1 MSLTTIVF
9 IAILLFFTWRG
20 YQKGF
25 IGSITRVLGWIVA
38 YPAAIVFTKPV
49 AKLLMQ
55 YTSMDGLIVYFIAGS
70 TIFLLVSFLVSL
82 LLNQVATLI
91 PANDATQIGSK
102 VGGASV
108 GVLMGALVGL
118 LVVYGLGLVLTPK
131 VPSLQQEQINDRT
144 TITNSG
150 TPNNSSNNEHAPA
163 SGVPHVRDLNKSNDS
178 FIEAS
183 AKKLMGTA
191 AATAVYF
198 ALDDKTTTQIT
209 KAFVENPQSMLTH
222 VQQVTNDGQIKELMA
237 DEKIQSILTT
247 GDTDALLRSPAFQDL
262 MNNPNVQALMAQSD
276 VKSEAGAQVAAEK
289 MVQAWNRAQTIK
301 HDPRVIAIISDP
313 EFQQQLNSSN
323 KLPLMMNPKLNQ
335 LTEIIFSGETIPA
348 NGMGTYQ
355 IRDVNEAESGT
366 NAKLT
371 NNDVADNN
379 STDENLKPAATIYR
393 WTDENGQVHYSDKPV
408 KSK

>member
-1 MSLTTIVF
+1 MHITTIVF
-9 IAILLFFTWRG
+9 FALLAFFTWRG

-38 YPAAIVFTKPV
+38 YPAAIVFTKPT

-55 YTSMDGLIVYFIAGS
+55 HTALDGLLVYFIAGS
-70 TIFLLVSFLVSL
+70 AIFLLVSFLVSV
-82 LLNQVATLI
+82 LLNLLAKLI
-91 PANDATQIGSK
+91 PETDATQVGSRI
-102 VGGASV
+102 GGASV

-118 LVVYGLGLVLTPK
+118 LVVYAIGLVLTPK
-131 VPSLQQEQINDRT
+131 VQPMQYEQTDNMPVTDNAEPTSR
-144 TITNSG
+144 
-150 TPNNSSNNEHAPA
+150 APA
-163 SGVPHVRDLNKSNDS
+163 TGVPHVRDLAKSNDS

-183 AKKLMGTA
+183 AKKLIGNA
-191 AATAVYF
+191 AATAVDL

-209 KAFVENPQSMLTH
+209 KAFVENPQTMLTH
-222 VQQVTNDGQIKELMA
+222 VQQVANDGQMKNLIA

-247 GDTDALLRSPAFQDL
+247 GDTHALMRDPAFKEL
-262 MNNPNVQALMAQSD
+262 MNNPSVQALMSQSD
-276 VKSEAGAQVAAEK
+276 VNSEAGSQAAAEK
-289 MVQAWNRAQTIK
+289 MVQAWNRVQTIK

-335 LTEIIFSGETIPA
+335 LTEIIFSSETAPA

-355 IRDVNEAESGT
+355 VRDINDGSTGANT
-366 NAKLT
+366 APAINNA
-371 NNDVADNN
+371 ADE
-379 STDENLKPAATIYR
+379 DAKPATTIYR

-408 KSK
+408 KDKQER